1 MADYVKQMK
10 SLQLE
15 NISEII
21 ADLKEK
27 RENVIAQVSDLRKK
41 REALAE
47 EAEQANVSLCQ
58 VNDVNAKLRGKSGT
72 KTYLLTKKK
81 VDDAIASLEEQE
93 KFNALCA
100 TKIQEYNQKCDKE
113 RNDLALWVSEWG
125 CKVSE
130 LSKEYVHYAK
140 LYRPDNLANEIIATK
155 QEEGILSQKVEGT
168 KKSIAELTAESKIL
182 EASLA
187 EKDTCT
193 GFLRS
198 REATDIIDLM
208 KKSIAT
214 SEDEHKKLVN
224 EGEMLLEKKKALEE
238 WIANQ
243 K

>member
-10 SLQLE
+10 SLQLD

-27 RENVIAQVSDLRKK
+27 RENIIAQVSDLRKK

-58 VNDVNAKLRGKSGT
+58 VNDVNAKLRE
-72 KTYLLTKKK
+72 TYLLTKKK

-130 LSKEYVHYAK
+130 LSKEYVYYAK
-140 LYRPDNLANEIIATK
+140 LYRPDNLENEIIAKK
-155 QEEGILSQKVEGT
+155 QEEGIVSQKVEGT
-168 KKSIAELTAESKIL
+168 KKSIAELTAESKNL

-198 REATDIIDLM
+198 SEATDIIDLM